1 MSKKLPPIPPASR
14 SPYGPGD
21 APQSTVADDAAK
33 PGVPENVHEQGRQ
46 GNIAQNTHNKGYQ
59 QDR

>member
-14 SPYGPGD
+14 SPYGPGGES
-21 APQSTVADDAAK
+21 QSSVEEQSPK
-33 PGVPENVHEQGRQ
+33 PGVPENLHEQGRQ